1 MDDGVPTSLVDL
13 SGWMINLK
21 EYNSA
26 PSIFE
31 SDRPCHGLF
40 DVVAL
45 AIREGY
51 DEIRF
56 FRC

>member
-1 MDDGVPTSLVDL
+1 
-13 SGWMINLK
+13 MINLK
-21 EYNSA
+21 KYNSTL
-26 PSIFE
+26 SIFE
-31 SDRPCHGLF
+31 SDRPCQGLF

-45 AIREGY
+45 PIREEY